1 MPWRAETRTKKVLDV
16 VVIVVVVVVDG
27 GVDADRHDPV
37 DYYYQSRRHCR
48 AWNETGHD
56 IVDTKYRVEVVV
68 VVVVLS
74 LSRPWP
80 YHLRKRK

>member
-1 MPWRAETRTKKVLDV
+1 MPWRAETRTNTVLV
-16 VVIVVVVVVDG
+16 VGIVIVVDG

-37 DYYYQSRRHCR
+37 DYYYQSRHHCR

-56 IVDTKYRVEVVV
+56 TVDTKYRVEVVV
-68 VVVVLS
+68 VVVLLS
-74 LSRPWP
+74 SRPWP